1 MKKLYTLIL
10 MAMAAI
16 TATAADWTY
25 MPMVREGVEW
35 HYATQNVRQ
44 GGTDTGNIYLRF
56 DGSETVDGKTYSVL
70 YRYDTPAFDKAKAQI
85 AAYMREDGHKVYAIC
100 KIKPDG
106 TSTSGNE
113 SEERVA
119 YDFDTPENNTFAIV
133 GKVDFITVGNT
144 SHKALSDNSVNHI
157 WAIDGIGIAAE
168 GFTADGYLPFP
179 NPYVVA
185 STFYFSTY
193 LVDLKEIATGNTI
206 YSHDSFYGSVADIKA
221 DNRPLTVIVAG
232 GRINAVSPRG
242 ECSDLTIAN
251 TTGATVAHSEGASA
265 SIEGLTPGIYVVT
278 ATTPEGKRVAKKIAL

>member
-25 MPMVREGVEW
+25 MPMVREGVDW

-70 YRYDTPAFDKAKAQI
+70 YRYDTPAVDKAKAQI

-221 DNRPLTVIVAG
+221 DNCPLTVIVAG
-232 GRINAVSPRG
+232 GRINAVSPKG

>member
-10 MAMAAI
+10 MVMAAI

-185 STFYFSTY
+185 STILFQHISGRLERNCHRQHNLQPRQFLRLCSRHQSRQLPT
-193 LVDLKEIATGNTI
+193 D
-206 YSHDSFYGSVADIKA
+206 SHRGRRTHQRCVA
-221 DNRPLTVIVAG
+221 NG
-232 GRINAVSPRG
+232 
-242 ECSDLTIAN
+242 
-251 TTGATVAHSEGASA
+251 
-265 SIEGLTPGIYVVT
+265 
-278 ATTPEGKRVAKKIAL
+278 

>member
-119 YDFDTPENNTFAIV
+119 YDFDTPKTTLLPSLARW
-133 GKVDFITVGNT
+133 T
-144 SHKALSDNSVNHI
+144 SSP
-157 WAIDGIGIAAE
+157 WA
-168 GFTADGYLPFP
+168 TQ
-179 NPYVVA
+179 
-185 STFYFSTY
+185 
-193 LVDLKEIATGNTI
+193 ATK
-206 YSHDSFYGSVADIKA
+206 H
-221 DNRPLTVIVAG
+221 
-232 GRINAVSPRG
+232 
-242 ECSDLTIAN
+242 CQ
-251 TTGATVAHSEGASA
+251 
-265 SIEGLTPGIYVVT
+265 
-278 ATTPEGKRVAKKIAL
+278 TTP

>member
-10 MAMAAI
+10 MVMAAI

-185 STFYFSTY
+185 SP
-193 LVDLKEIATGNTI
+193 K
-206 YSHDSFYGSVADIKA
+206 
-221 DNRPLTVIVAG
+221 
-232 GRINAVSPRG
+232 G

-278 ATTPEGKRVAKKIAL
+278 ATTPGGKRVAKKIAL

>member
-179 NPYVVA
+179 NHT
-185 STFYFSTY
+185 S
-193 LVDLKEIATGNTI
+193 
-206 YSHDSFYGSVADIKA
+206 
-221 DNRPLTVIVAG
+221 
-232 GRINAVSPRG
+232 
-242 ECSDLTIAN
+242 
-251 TTGATVAHSEGASA
+251 
-265 SIEGLTPGIYVVT
+265 
-278 ATTPEGKRVAKKIAL
+278 

>member
-1 MKKLYTLIL
+1 M
-10 MAMAAI
+10 
-16 TATAADWTY
+16 
-25 MPMVREGVEW
+25 
-35 HYATQNVRQ
+35 
-44 GGTDTGNIYLRF
+44 
-56 DGSETVDGKTYSVL
+56 
-70 YRYDTPAFDKAKAQI
+70 
-85 AAYMREDGHKVYAIC
+85 
-100 KIKPDG
+100 
-106 TSTSGNE
+106 
-113 SEERVA
+113 A

-144 SHKALSDNSVNHI
+144 NHKALSDNSVNHI

-185 STFYFSTY
+185 STFYFSIY

-232 GRINAVSPRG
+232 GRINAVSPKG

>member
-44 GGTDTGNIYLRF
+44 GGTDVGNIYLRF

-119 YDFDTPENNTFAIV
+119 YDFDTPENNTFANV
-133 GKVDFITVGNT
+133 GKVDFITV
-144 SHKALSDNSVNHI
+144 
-157 WAIDGIGIAAE
+157 
-168 GFTADGYLPFP
+168 
-179 NPYVVA
+179 
-185 STFYFSTY
+185 
-193 LVDLKEIATGNTI
+193 GNTI

-221 DNRPLTVIVAG
+221 DNCPLTVIVAG
-232 GRINAVSPRG
+232 GHINAVSPKG

>member
-1 MKKLYTLIL
+1 M
-10 MAMAAI
+10 
-16 TATAADWTY
+16 
-25 MPMVREGVEW
+25 
-35 HYATQNVRQ
+35 
-44 GGTDTGNIYLRF
+44 
-56 DGSETVDGKTYSVL
+56 
-70 YRYDTPAFDKAKAQI
+70 
-85 AAYMREDGHKVYAIC
+85 
-100 KIKPDG
+100 
-106 TSTSGNE
+106 
-113 SEERVA
+113 
-119 YDFDTPENNTFAIV
+119 
-133 GKVDFITVGNT
+133 DFITVGNT

-221 DNRPLTVIVAG
+221 DNCPLTVIVAG
-232 GRINAVSPRG
+232 GRIDAVSPKG

-278 ATTPEGKRVAKKIAL
+278 ATTPGGKRVAKKIAL

>member
-44 GGTDTGNIYLRF
+44 GGTDVGNIYLRF

-106 TSTSGNE
+106 TSTSSNE
-113 SEERVA
+113 S
-119 YDFDTPENNTFAIV
+119 
-133 GKVDFITVGNT
+133 
-144 SHKALSDNSVNHI
+144 
-157 WAIDGIGIAAE
+157 
-168 GFTADGYLPFP
+168 
-179 NPYVVA
+179 
-185 STFYFSTY
+185 
-193 LVDLKEIATGNTI
+193 
-206 YSHDSFYGSVADIKA
+206 
-221 DNRPLTVIVAG
+221 
-232 GRINAVSPRG
+232 
-242 ECSDLTIAN
+242 
-251 TTGATVAHSEGASA
+251 
-265 SIEGLTPGIYVVT
+265 
-278 ATTPEGKRVAKKIAL
+278 